1 MNLAMGVLL
10 LISLLSC
17 SNLPEANQNWVI
29 ITRKQPERILID
41 SRLKESDGFWTP
53 SANDIY
59 KLEEGIAEYL
69 NQNSR
74 NFTSQPPAWER
85 LDEYQRQYIGL
96 ERGGKQIIYGNYFCE
111 EDDNWRKEFVLKSW
125 KAILKW
131 WESLHAVLAFPNC
144 CLKILTKPFVNAL
157 ITHFM
162 NPNAMVE
169 TG

>member
-1 MNLAMGVLL
+1 MNLQKKLNLAMGVLL

-59 KLEEGIAEYL
+59 KLEEGMAEYL

-85 LDEYQRQYIGL
+85 LDEYQRQYIGI
-96 ERGGKQIIYGNYFCE
+96 ERGGKQIIYGNFFCE
-111 EDDNWRKEFVLKSW
+111 EDDNWRKEFVMV
-125 KAILKW
+125 IDGGDCYFQVEYDV
-131 WESLHAVLAFPNC
+131 ESGKFIYLAVNG
-144 CLKILTKPFVNAL
+144 
-157 ITHFM
+157 
-162 NPNAMVE
+162 E
-169 TG
+169 S